1 MELNWH
7 GFFQSVPI
15 FLCYNKSMSVESLI
29 DTLIRERYLQT
40 PLIIQAFRRINR
52 EDFVLPSMKAEA
64 DINAPLPIGY
74 SQTISQPLTVAFM
87 LELLQPKPG
96 EKILDIGSGSGWQTA
111 LLAFCVGER
120 GKVFGIERIPELVKF
135 GRDNVNKYNFIKK
148 GIVKFLK
155 ADGGKGLKEEAPF
168 DKIIAAAS
176 AEKIPKAWREQLK
189 IGGRIVT
196 PIKESI
202 WLLVKKSDKKFE
214 EREFPGFA
222 FVPLIED

>member
-1 MELNWH
+1 
-7 GFFQSVPI
+7 
-15 FLCYNKSMSVESLI
+15 MSVEDLI
-29 DTLIRERYLQT
+29 NTLIRERYLQT
-40 PLIIQAFRRINR
+40 PLIIEAFRRINR
-52 EDFVLPSMKAEA
+52 EDFVLPKLKEEA
-64 DINAPLPIGY
+64 DINTPLPIGY
-74 SQTISQPLTVAFM
+74 GQTISQPLTVAFM

-148 GIVKFLK
+148 GIVKFICGDASKK
-155 ADGGKGLKEEAPF
+155 ATFDPIRDEISNGV

-176 AEKIPKAWREQLK
+176 AEKIPRIWKEQLK
-189 IGGRIVT
+189 TGGRIVS
-196 PIKESI
+196 PVKDSI
-202 WLLVKKSDKKFE
+202 WLLIKKSEKQFE